1 MHVSS
6 SFMFHVSERC
16 QDAVHPTP
24 LFELLGLMWLGRK
37 IDPVNRWFTWP
48 RTNMFPLMGYAMY
61 VLWCIVYVYT
71 YIITYK
77 LRMHAITYTF
87 IYCTCIYIITSTYTC
102 TDTSPDTFYICVF
115 CRHIQETNSTKS
127 GQLGNSSNY
136 LRKNAILQLD
146 CWQSWR
152 VVEKERK
159 ESCKMIEH
167 IWALYVAISC
177 CQGWRRCHWRVKMW
191 HAWQSFRCPLL
202 QRFATFTS
210 GSQRINM
217 ALWMGD
223 RMEDLGEGKV
233 SRENSQD
240 TAEDIR
246 RWKDL

>member
-1 MHVSS
+1 
-6 SFMFHVSERC
+6 
-16 QDAVHPTP
+16 
-24 LFELLGLMWLGRK
+24 
-37 IDPVNRWFTWP
+37 
-48 RTNMFPLMGYAMY
+48 MY
-61 VLWCIVYVYT
+61 CVCIHT
-71 YIITYK
+71 YIIIYK
-77 LRMHAITYTF
+77 LRMHAITCTF
-87 IYCTCIYIITSTYTC
+87 IYCTCTYIYISTSTYTC
-102 TDTSPDTFYICVF
+102 TDTYTDTFYICVF
-115 CRHIQETNSTKS
+115 CRHVQETNSTKS

-152 VVEKERK
+152 V
-159 ESCKMIEH
+159 
-167 IWALYVAISC
+167 WALYVAISC